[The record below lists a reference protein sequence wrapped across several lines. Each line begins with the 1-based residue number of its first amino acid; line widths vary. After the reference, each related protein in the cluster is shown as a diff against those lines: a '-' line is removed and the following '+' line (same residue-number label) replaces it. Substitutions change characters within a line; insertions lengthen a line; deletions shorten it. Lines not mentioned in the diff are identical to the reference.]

1 MTSYFVYRV
10 LNRILITTKSG
21 RSVGNENS
29 GSANTA
35 ALDHTSASPWTA
47 RYVPVPTYP
56 YPRVRSIAVYR
67 YNCLI
72 HRQVNT
78 VDRFDSEFAT
88 GEDPYA
94 PMGKQSGG
102 TVFGVDALA
111 DLLGATTEDQMGS
124 RDLNGV
130 ARGPCRTCR

>member
-1 MTSYFVYRV
+1 MGAQTPRGWIVRAPV
-10 LNRILITTKSG
+10 RGPQGTCLCP
-21 RSVGNENS
+21 
-29 GSANTA
+29 
-35 ALDHTSASPWTA
+35 TSAC
-47 RYVPVPTYP
+47 
-56 YPRVRSIAVYR
+56 SITVYR

-72 HRQVNT
+72 HRQVNH

-88 GEDPYA
+88 EDPYA
-94 PMGKQSGG
+94 TGKQSGG

>member
-1 MTSYFVYRV
+1 MDRKVRAY
-10 LNRILITTKSG
+10 
-21 RSVGNENS
+21 
-29 GSANTA
+29 A
-35 ALDHTSASPWTA
+35 
-47 RYVPVPTYP
+47 YVPVP
-56 YPRVRSIAVYR
+56 PRVTIIVYR

-72 HRQVNT
+72 HRQVNH
-78 VDRFDSEFAT
+78 VDRFDSEFGAN
-88 GEDPYA
+88 EDPYA
-94 PMGKQSGG
+94 TGKQSGG

>member
-78 VDRFDSEFAT
+78 VDRFDSEFGAN
-88 GEDPYA
+88 EDPYA
-94 PMGKQSGG
+94 TGKQSGGG

>member
-1 MTSYFVYRV
+1 MTSCFFYRNRV
-10 LNRILITTKSG
+10 LTTKSG

-29 GSANTA
+29 GNVNTA
-35 ALDHTSASPWTA
+35 ALDRTSASPLTA
-47 RYVPVPTYP
+47 RCVHMPTYP
-56 YPRVRSIAVYR
+56 YPRVRSITVYR

-72 HRQVNT
+72 HRQVNH
-78 VDRFDSEFAT
+78 VDRFDSEFGAN
-88 GEDPYA
+88 EDPYA
-94 PMGKQSGG
+94 TGKQSGG